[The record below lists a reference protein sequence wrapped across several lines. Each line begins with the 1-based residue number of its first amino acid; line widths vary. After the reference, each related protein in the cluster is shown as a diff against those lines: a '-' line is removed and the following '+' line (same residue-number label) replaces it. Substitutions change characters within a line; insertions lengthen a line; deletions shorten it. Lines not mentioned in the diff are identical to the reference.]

1 MSLHCPKKIFLM
13 ENLYKF
19 AIAQFA
25 VTSIGLEVEDHLLE
39 YHPPSEV
46 QVNFKK

>member
-1 MSLHCPKKIFLM
+1 MSLHCPKKSFIM

-25 VTSIGLEVEDHLLE
+25 VKSIGLEDHLLE

-46 QVNFKK
+46 QVNFEK